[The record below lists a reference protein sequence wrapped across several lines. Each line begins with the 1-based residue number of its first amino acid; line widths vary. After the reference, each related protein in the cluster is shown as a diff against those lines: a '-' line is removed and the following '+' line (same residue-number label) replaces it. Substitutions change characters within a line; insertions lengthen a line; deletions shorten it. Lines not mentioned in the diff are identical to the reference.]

1 MNGIRYVC
9 RFVNASGEVHEVLV
23 SLSEDEVADV
33 LRHRAEGR
41 AAGAPGG
48 PLERGL
54 AWHRAVKAMP
64 PGCEPLLDQA
74 KRVTVN

>member
-1 MNGIRYVC
+1 MNSIQYVC
-9 RFVNASGEVHEVLV
+9 RFCNAAGEVREVLV

-33 LRHRAEGR
+33 IRHRAEGR

-54 AWHRAVKAMP
+54 AWHRAVKEVPA
-64 PGCEPLLDQA
+64 EFAPLFDRGRLVVA
-74 KRVTVN
+74 H